1 MYRKEAT
8 MPSISP
14 DHRSFVDA
22 HGVTV
27 HYYVW
32 AAAQPRAVIQ
42 LAHGLGEYAQR
53 YQELCD
59 FLVANGISVWGN
71 DHRGHGQT
79 GLDQFDGDHARLG
92 HLGVG
97 GLRATIDDIHQFTG
111 IIRDANPGI
120 PLAYLGQSW
129 GSLMGQILINSHASD
144 FNAVVL
150 TGTAHRVPG
159 QMAAGD
165 LNAKHKHLGTT
176 GFEWLSRDTAVSAA
190 FLADPLTFYA
200 DVLKL
205 FGLADG
211 LRLFGRP
218 KKLAADVPI
227 LIMIGSE
234 DSLGGEKSV
243 SKLAEDYIGRGGL
256 TDVEVVVYPGA
267 RHEVFNEINKG
278 EVRDDLLEWLETRL
292 LLTEATAS

>member
-1 MYRKEAT
+1 M
-8 MPSISP
+8 MPAIQP
-14 DHRSFVDA
+14 DQRTFVDA
-22 HGVTV
+22 KGVTV

-32 AAAQPRAVIQ
+32 AAAKPRAAMQ
-42 LAHGLGEYAQR
+42 LAHGLGEYALR
-53 YQELCD
+53 YQKLAE
-59 FLVANGISVWGN
+59 FLASNGISVWAD

-79 GLDQFDGDHARLG
+79 GLGQFDGDHSKLG

-97 GLRATIDDIHQFTG
+97 GHRAAVEDLHEFTG
-111 IIRDANPGI
+111 VVREANRGI
-120 PLAYLGQSW
+120 PLVFLGHSW
-129 GSLMGQILINSHASD
+129 GSLMGQILVNRYAAEFDAIV
-144 FNAVVL
+144 F

-176 GFEWLSRDTAVSAA
+176 GFEWLSRDPAVSAA
-190 FLADPLTFYA
+190 FLADDLTFYA

-205 FGLADG
+205 FGVVDG

-218 KKLAADVPI
+218 KNLGVDIPL

-234 DSLGGEKSV
+234 DSLGGEASV
-243 SKLAEDYIGRGGL
+243 RHLAEDYLRRGGL

-267 RHEVFNEINKG
+267 RHEIFNETNQD
-278 EVRDDLLEWLETRL
+278 EVRADLLTWLESRL
-292 LLTEATAS
+292 FTPAGASAAR